1 MNKYKQPT
9 LDVIEMEK
17 IFCMVTSNEKE
28 NVNWGEDLWNE

>member
-9 LDVIEMEK
+9 LDVIEME
-17 IFCMVTSNEKE
+17 IFCMCASNENE